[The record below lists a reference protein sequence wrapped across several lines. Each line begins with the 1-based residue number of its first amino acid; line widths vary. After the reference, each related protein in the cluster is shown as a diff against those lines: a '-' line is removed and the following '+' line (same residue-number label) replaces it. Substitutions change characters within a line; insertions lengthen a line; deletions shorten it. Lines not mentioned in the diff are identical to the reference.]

1 MKAAIIEDE
10 KTHRDL
16 LSSYIEAWGKKT
28 KDPVYVKE
36 YENAASFL
44 FDWEDMEF
52 DILFLDIQMPGMDG
66 MELART
72 IRYSLDGF
80 FFCAFSRHSSTFS

>member
-28 KDPVYVKE
+28 KDPVFIKE

-44 FDWEDMEF
+44 FD
-52 DILFLDIQMPGMDG
+52 
-66 MELART
+66 
-72 IRYSLDGF
+72 
-80 FFCAFSRHSSTFS
+80 

>member
-28 KDPVYVKE
+28 KDPVFIKE
-36 YENAASFL
+36 YENAASYYNIF
-44 FDWEDMEF
+44 MVN
-52 DILFLDIQMPGMDG
+52 IP
-66 MELART
+66 
-72 IRYSLDGF
+72 YSQ
-80 FFCAFSRHSSTFS
+80 